1 MKKLIILLMAAASF
15 VLFSQDQSDGAVGAD
30 KEYTSIDE
38 TSLTFSAPNEVGD
51 GEGETNLTETL
62 DGASITT
69 SDYFRIVFFL
79 IIVIVLVWL
88 FIKLL
93 RRYSGNRFG
102 DQDLINLM
110 GSQALTGDTSLHVVE
125 VENSYYLLG
134 ASQTNISLITEIT
147 EQETIDALKL
157 KRSASF
163 DRQGKSFFEM
173 LTGLTSGK
181 AKPGEDASEESVD
194 FIQRQRD
201 RLRDL

>member
-62 DGASITT
+62 DGASITA